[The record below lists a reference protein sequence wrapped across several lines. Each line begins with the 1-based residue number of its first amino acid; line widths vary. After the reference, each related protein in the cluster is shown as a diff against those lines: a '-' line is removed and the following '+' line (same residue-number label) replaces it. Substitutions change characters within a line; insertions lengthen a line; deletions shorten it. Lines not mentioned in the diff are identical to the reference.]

1 MKKAILALSLI
12 AVLSTTFVSCSADD
26 SDVTTNK
33 SADDLT
39 LDNGD
44 KNLPVKPQK

>member
-33 SADDLT
+33 SADNLT

-44 KNLPVKPQK
+44 KVIIIKP